1 MTDLPALDRTPLIER
16 LARFAKDFPDDRAY
30 TFMDYMTD
38 PDGVATDVTWGE
50 LDRRARA
57 IAAAIRRATSPGRR
71 VALLAP
77 QDLHYV
83 TGFLG
88 AMYARVIGVPLF
100 SPDLPGHGDRLLA
113 VYQDAE
119 PDAVITTSASLPAVR
134 AFLAG
139 DGVREPAEIIVA
151 DEVDGA
157 LDWTPEPIDPDDVA
171 YLQYTSGSTR
181 APAGVIIT
189 HGNFATNAEQ
199 LWRTFEGIPRE
210 SSGVNWLPVFHDMG
224 LVTTVALPL
233 VYGNPGVIMDP
244 VAFVMRPVRWLEL
257 LSEQKH
263 AFTGG
268 PNFAYEYLTAQ
279 VTAEEKAKLDLSGV
293 QVFMNGAEPIR
304 ESTLTGFYE
313 AFKDCGLKPEA
324 QVCAYG
330 LAEATVYVSASSRFR
345 EPTRAA
351 FDHEALRRG
360 TAEPV
365 APDAPGAIQLIAC
378 GTSFG
383 QHTIIVDAETGVRK
397 PDGSVGEIWV
407 HGPNV
412 AAGYWGRPEATK
424 ETFEAEL
431 KGGSGGSG
439 GSSPQEA
446 HGDTGGLPRGP
457 WLRTGDLGVRHGG
470 ELFVTGRIKDLVIVD
485 GRNHYPQDIEF
496 TVSNAHKGIRR
507 EYTAAVAVDTGDTE
521 GLVVVAERNRRV
533 PIALLDVD
541 EVAQAVRTAV
551 KQQHDLRVHDFVLIE
566 PGGIPRTSSGKIAR
580 SACRKAYLDRT
591 LPYVTV
597 PAREE

>member
-1 MTDLPALDRTPLIER
+1 MTELPALDRTPLIER
-16 LARFAKDFPDDRAY
+16 LSRFAKDFPDDRAY

-38 PDGVATDVTWGE
+38 PDGVALHVTWGE
-50 LDRRARA
+50 LDRRARS
-57 IAAAIRRATSPGRR
+57 IAAAIRRATGPGRR

-113 VYQDAE
+113 VYRDAE
-119 PDAVITTSASLPAVR
+119 PDVVITTSASLPHVR
-134 AFLAG
+134 AFI
-139 DGVREPAEIIVA
+139 DGGPVPEPAEIVVA
-151 DEVDGA
+151 DQVDGT
-157 LDWTPEPIDPDDVA
+157 LDWTPEPIDPGDVA

-181 APAGVIIT
+181 TPAGVIIT

-244 VAFVMRPVRWLEL
+244 VAFIMRPVRWLEL
-257 LSEQKH
+257 LSGQSH

-279 VTAEEKAKLDLSGV
+279 VTEDEKKGLDLSGV

-304 ESTLTGFYE
+304 ESTLSGFYE

-345 EPTRAA
+345 EPTRRA
-351 FDHEALRRG
+351 FDHERLRRG
-360 TAEPV
+360 VAEPCAAG
-365 APDAPGAIQLIAC
+365 APSAIQLIAC
-378 GTSFG
+378 GTSYG
-383 QHTIIVDAETGVRK
+383 QHVVIVDSETGNRLA
-397 PDGSVGEIWV
+397 DGGVGEIWV

-412 AAGYWGRPEATK
+412 AAGYWGRPEATR

-431 KGGSGGSG
+431 KDPG
-439 GSSPQEA
+439 E
-446 HGDTGGLPRGP
+446 LPGGP
-457 WLRTGDLGVRHGG
+457 WLRTGDLGVLHRG

-496 TVSNAHKGIRR
+496 TVSGAHKAIRS
-507 EYTAAVAVDTGDTE
+507 EYTCAVSVDTGETE
-521 GLVVVAERNRRV
+521 GLVVIAERNRRV
-533 PIALLDVD
+533 PIALLDPG

-566 PGGIPRTSSGKIAR
+566 PGGLLRTSSGKIAR
-580 SACRKAYLDRT
+580 SACRLAYLDET
-591 LPYVTV
+591 LPATEV
-597 PAREE
+597 PIRSE

>member
-50 LDRRARA
+50 LDRRSRA

-119 PDAVITTSASLPAVR
+119 PDVVITTSASLPAVR
-134 AFLAG
+134 TFLAG
-139 DGVREPAEIIVA
+139 DGVREPAEVIVA

-181 APAGVIIT
+181 TPAGVIIT

-257 LSEQKH
+257 LSAQKH

-279 VTAEEKAKLDLSGV
+279 VTEEEKAKLDLSGV

-345 EPTRAA
+345 KPTRAA

-360 TAEPV
+360 TAEPCD
-365 APDAPGAIQLIAC
+365 ADAPGAIQLIAC
-378 GTSFG
+378 GTSYG
-383 QHTIIVDAETGVRK
+383 QHTIIVDSETGERK
-397 PDGSVGEIWV
+397 PDGAVGEIWV

-431 KGGSGGSG
+431 SG
-439 GSSPQEA
+439 
-446 HGDTGGLPRGP
+446 DIGGLPRGP
-457 WLRTGDLGVRHGG
+457 WLRTGDLGVLHGG

-507 EYTAAVAVDTGDTE
+507 EYTAAVSVDTGDTE

-580 SACRKAYLDRT
+580 SACRQAYLDRT

>member
-1 MTDLPALDRTPLIER
+1 MTGLPALDRTPLIER
-16 LARFAKDFPDDRAY
+16 LSRFAEDFPDDRAY
-30 TFMDYMTD
+30 TFMDYMAD

-50 LDRRARA
+50 LDRRARS
-57 IAAAIRRATSPGRR
+57 IAAAIRRATEPGRR

-77 QDLHYV
+77 QDPHYV

-100 SPDLPGHGDRLLA
+100 SPDLPGHADRLLA
-113 VYQDAE
+113 VYRDAE
-119 PDAVITTSASLPAVR
+119 PDVVITTSASLPHVR
-134 AFLAG
+134 SFLA
-139 DGVREPAEIIVA
+139 DNSVREPAEVIVA
-151 DEVDGA
+151 DRVDPEPG
-157 LDWTPEPIDPDDVA
+157 WTPEPIDPGDVA

-181 APAGVIIT
+181 TPAGVIIT

-199 LWRTFEGIPRE
+199 LWRTFDGIPRE

-244 VAFVMRPVRWLEL
+244 VAFIMRPVRWLEL
-257 LSEQKH
+257 LSEQRH

-279 VTAEEKAKLDLSGV
+279 VTEEEKEKLDLSGV
-293 QVFMNGAEPIR
+293 QVFMNGAEPVR

-313 AFKDCGLKPEA
+313 AFKGCGLRPEA

-345 EPTRAA
+345 EPARVA
-351 FDHEALRRG
+351 FDHEGLRRG
-360 TAEPV
+360 VAEPCD
-365 APDAPGAIQLIAC
+365 AGAPGAIRLIAC

-383 QHTIIVDAETGVRK
+383 QHVVIADAETGVRLA
-397 PDGSVGEIWV
+397 DGDVGEIWV

-412 AAGYWGRPEATK
+412 AAGYWGRPEATR

-431 KGGSGGSG
+431 AN
-439 GSSPQEA
+439 P
-446 HGDTGGLPRGP
+446 GGLPRRP
-457 WLRTGDLGVRHGG
+457 WLRTGDLGVLHDG

-496 TVSNAHKGIRR
+496 TVSGAHKAIRR
-507 EYTAAVAVDTGDTE
+507 EYTCAVSVETGETE
-521 GLVVVAERNRRV
+521 GLVVIAERNRRV

-541 EVAQAVRTAV
+541 EVARAVRAAV
-551 KQQHDLRVHDFVLIE
+551 NQQHDLRVHDFVLIE
-566 PGGIPRTSSGKIAR
+566 PGGLSRTSSGKIAR
-580 SACRKAYLDRT
+580 SACRLAYLDGR
-591 LPYVTV
+591 LPVTEV
-597 PAREE
+597 AARPG

>member
-1 MTDLPALDRTPLIER
+1 MTDLPVLDRTPLIER
-16 LARFAKDFPDDRAY
+16 LSRFAKDFPDDRAY
-30 TFMDYMTD
+30 TFMDYLTD
-38 PDGVATDVTWGE
+38 PDGIALDVTWGE
-50 LDRRARA
+50 LDRRARS
-57 IAAAIRRATSPGRR
+57 IAAAIRRATEPGRR
-71 VALLAP
+71 AALLAP

-119 PDAVITTSASLPAVR
+119 PDVVITTSAALPAVE

-139 DGVREPAEIIVA
+139 DGVRAPAEVIVA
-151 DEVDGA
+151 DRVDGA

-181 APAGVIIT
+181 TPAGVIIT
-189 HGNFATNAEQ
+189 HGNFAANAEQ
-199 LWRTFEGIPRE
+199 LWRAFEGIPRE
-210 SSGVNWLPVFHDMG
+210 STGVNWLPVFHDMG

-244 VAFVMRPVRWLEL
+244 VAFIMRPVRWLEL
-257 LSEQKH
+257 LSGQRH

-279 VTAEEKAKLDLSGV
+279 VTEEEKKDLDLSGV

-304 ESTLTGFYE
+304 ESTLSGFFE
-313 AFKDCGLKPEA
+313 AFKDCGLRPEA

-345 EPTRAA
+345 EPTRRA
-351 FDHEALRRG
+351 FDHERLRRG
-360 TAEPV
+360 AAEPC
-365 APDAPGAIQLIAC
+365 AADAPGAVQLIAC

-383 QHTIIVDAETGVRK
+383 QHVAVVDPETGSRLAE
-397 PDGSVGEIWV
+397 GGVGEIWV

-424 ETFEAEL
+424 ETFQGTLTDPGEL
-431 KGGSGGSG
+431 
-439 GSSPQEA
+439 PE
-446 HGDTGGLPRGP
+446 GP
-457 WLRTGDLGVRHGG
+457 WLRTGDLGVLHGG

-496 TVSNAHKGIRR
+496 TVSGAHEAIRR
-507 EYTAAVAVDTGDTE
+507 EYTCAVSVDASTDTGETE
-521 GLVVVAERNRRV
+521 GLVVIAERNRRV
-533 PIALLDVD
+533 PIALLDPE
-541 EVAQAVRTAV
+541 EVARAVRTAV

-566 PGGIPRTSSGKIAR
+566 PGGLLRTSSGKIAR
-580 SACRKAYLDRT
+580 SACRLAYLGGT
-591 LPYVTV
+591 LPVTEV
-597 PAREE
+597 PAKDG

>member
-30 TFMDYMTD
+30 TFMDYMSD
-38 PDGVATDVTWGE
+38 PDGVATDLTWGE

-57 IAAAIRRATSPGRR
+57 LAAAIRGAAEPGRR
-71 VALLAP
+71 VAILAP
-77 QDLHYV
+77 QDHHYV
-83 TGFLG
+83 AGFLG

-100 SPDLPGHGDRLLA
+100 SPDLPGHGDRLRA
-113 VYQDAE
+113 VYDDAE
-119 PDAVITTSASLPAVR
+119 PDVVVTTSAALPAVR
-134 AFLAG
+134 TFLDA
-139 DGVREPAEIIVA
+139 DGVRPARIVVA
-151 DEVDGA
+151 DEIDA
-157 LDWTPEPIDPDDVA
+157 SLDWTPEPIDPDDVA

-181 APAGVIIT
+181 TPAGVIIT

-199 LWRTFEGIPRE
+199 LWRAFEGIPRE
-210 SSGVNWLPVFHDMG
+210 STGVNWLPVFHDMG

-257 LSEQKH
+257 LSGQRH

-279 VTAEEKAKLDLSGV
+279 VTEEEKKSLDLSGV

-313 AFKDCGLKPEA
+313 AFKDCGLRKEA

-330 LAEATVYVSASSRFR
+330 LAEATVYVSASSRFQ
-345 EPTRAA
+345 EPTRTA

-360 TAEPV
+360 VADPC
-365 APDAPGAIQLIAC
+365 APDAPGAIQLLAC
-378 GTSFG
+378 GTSYG
-383 QHTIIVDAETGVRK
+383 QHVVIADPETGVRQ
-397 PDGSVGEIWV
+397 PDGTVGEIWV

-424 ETFEAEL
+424 ETFRAEL
-431 KGGSGGSG
+431 SGTI
-439 GSSPQEA
+439 
-446 HGDTGGLPRGP
+446 GDVPRGP

-485 GRNHYPQDIEF
+485 GRNHYPQDVEY
-496 TVSNAHKGIRR
+496 TVSNAHKAIRR
-507 EYTAAVAVDTGDTE
+507 EYTCAVAVDTGDTE
-521 GLVVVAERNRRV
+521 GLVVIAERNRRV
-533 PIALLDVD
+533 PIALLDAD
-541 EVAQAVRTAV
+541 EVARAVRTAV
-551 KQQHDLRVHDFVLIE
+551 KRDHDLRVHDFVLIE
-566 PGGIPRTSSGKIAR
+566 PGGLLRTSSGKIAR
-580 SACRKAYLDRT
+580 SACREAYLDGT
-591 LPYVTV
+591 LPRTGTGTGTG
-597 PAREE
+597 

>member
-1 MTDLPALDRTPLIER
+1 MTDLPAPTGLPDLDRTPLIER

-38 PDGVATDVTWGE
+38 PDGVALDVTWGE
-50 LDRRARA
+50 LDRRARS
-57 IAAAIRRATSPGRR
+57 IAAAIRRATEPGRR

-113 VYQDAE
+113 VYRDAE
-119 PDAVITTSASLPAVR
+119 PDAVITTSASLPHVES
-134 AFLAG
+134 FLAG
-139 DGVREPAEIIVA
+139 EGVRPPAEVIVA
-151 DEVDGA
+151 DRVDPE

-181 APAGVIIT
+181 TPAGVIIT

-210 SSGVNWLPVFHDMG
+210 STGVNWLPVFHDMG

-244 VAFVMRPVRWLEL
+244 VAFIMRPVRWLEL
-257 LSEQKH
+257 LSGQSH

-279 VTAEEKAKLDLSGV
+279 VTEEEKETLDLSGV

-313 AFKDCGLKPEA
+313 AFKDCGLRPEA

-345 EPTRAA
+345 EPTRRP

-360 TAEPV
+360 TAEPCE
-365 APDAPGAIQLIAC
+365 ADSPGAIQLIAC
-378 GTSFG
+378 GTSYG
-383 QHTIIVDAETGVRK
+383 QHAVIVDPETGTRVA
-397 PDGSVGEIWV
+397 DGRVGEIWV

-424 ETFEAEL
+424 ETFQAVLSDPGEL
-431 KGGSGGSG
+431 
-439 GSSPQEA
+439 P
-446 HGDTGGLPRGP
+446 DGP
-457 WLRTGDLGVRHGG
+457 WLRTGDLGVLHEG
-470 ELFVTGRIKDLVIVD
+470 ELFVTGRIKDLVIID

-496 TVSNAHKGIRR
+496 TVSGAHKAIRR
-507 EYTAAVAVDTGDTE
+507 EYTCAVAVDTGETE
-521 GLVVVAERNRRV
+521 GLVVIAERNRRV
-533 PIALLDVD
+533 PVALLDPA

-551 KQQHDLRVHDFVLIE
+551 KQQHDLRVHDVVLIE
-566 PGGIPRTSSGKIAR
+566 PGGLLRTSSGKIAR
-580 SACRKAYLDRT
+580 SACRLAYLDGT
-591 LPYVTV
+591 LPVTTA
-597 PAREE
+597 PAGGE

>member
-1 MTDLPALDRTPLIER
+1 MTELPALDRTPLIER
-16 LARFAKDFPDDRAY
+16 LAGFVDDFPEDRAY
-30 TFMDYMTD
+30 TFMDYNFD
-38 PDGVATDVTWGE
+38 PGGVATDVTWGE
-50 LDRRARA
+50 LDRRARS
-57 IAAAIRRATSPGRR
+57 IAAAIRRATEPGRR

-119 PDAVITTSASLPAVR
+119 PDVVITTSASLPHVR
-134 AFLAG
+134 SFLA
-139 DGVREPAEIIVA
+139 DNSVREPAEVIVA
-151 DEVDGA
+151 DEVADR
-157 LDWTPEPIDPDDVA
+157 DWTFEPIDPDDIA

-181 APAGVIIT
+181 TPAGVIIT
-189 HGNFATNAEQ
+189 HGNFAANAEQ
-199 LWRTFEGIPRE
+199 LWRAFDGIPRE

-244 VAFVMRPVRWLEL
+244 VAFIMRPVRWLEL
-257 LSEQKH
+257 LSRQRH

-279 VTAEEKAKLDLSGV
+279 VTEEEKETLDLSGV

-313 AFKDCGLKPEA
+313 AFKDCGLRPEA

-330 LAEATVYVSASSRFR
+330 LAEATVYVSASSRFK
-345 EPTRAA
+345 EPTRTA
-351 FDHEALRRG
+351 FDHEKLRRG
-360 TAEPV
+360 VAEPCDT
-365 APDAPGAIQLIAC
+365 DAPGAIRLIAC
-378 GTSFG
+378 GTSWG
-383 QHTIIVDAETGVRK
+383 QRVAIADPETGVRLA
-397 PDGSVGEIWV
+397 DGTVGEIWV

-412 AAGYWGRPEATK
+412 AAGYWGRPEATR
-424 ETFEAEL
+424 ETFAAEL
-431 KGGSGGSG
+431 TQVSGESG
-439 GSSPQEA
+439 GSSPQKRHADSGE
-446 HGDTGGLPRGP
+446 LPSGP
-457 WLRTGDLGVRHGG
+457 WLRTGDLGVLHGG
-470 ELFVTGRIKDLVIVD
+470 ELFVTGRIKDLIIVD
-485 GRNHYPQDIEF
+485 GRNHYPQDIEV
-496 TVSNAHKGIRR
+496 TVSGAHKAIRR
-507 EYTAAVAVDTGDTE
+507 EYTCAVSADTGDTE

-533 PIALLDVD
+533 PIALLDPD

-551 KQQHDLRVHDFVLIE
+551 NQQHDLPVHDFVLIE
-566 PGGIPRTSSGKIAR
+566 PGGLPRTSSGKIAR
-580 SACRKAYLDRT
+580 SACRLAYLEGR
-591 LPYVTV
+591 LPVTERLA
-597 PAREE
+597 ARLE

>member
-1 MTDLPALDRTPLIER
+1 MTGLPDLDRTPLIER
-16 LARFAKDFPDDRAY
+16 LGRFAAEFPGDRAY

-38 PDGVATDVTWGE
+38 PDGIATHVTWGE

-57 IAAAIRRATSPGRR
+57 VAAAIRRAAGPGRR

-88 AMYARVIGVPLF
+88 AMYARAIGVPLF

-113 VYQDAE
+113 VYRDAE
-119 PDAVITTSASLPAVR
+119 PDVVVTTSAALPHVR
-134 AFLAG
+134 SFLDG
-139 DGVREPAEIIVA
+139 DRVREPAEVIVA
-151 DEVDGA
+151 DE
-157 LDWTPEPIDPDDVA
+157 LDQSPGWTPEPIDPDDIA

-181 APAGVIIT
+181 TPAGVIIT

-199 LWRTFEGIPRE
+199 LWRTFDGIPRE

-244 VAFVMRPVRWLEL
+244 VAFIMRPVRWLEL
-257 LSEQKH
+257 LSRQKH

-279 VTAEEKAKLDLSGV
+279 VTEEEKRNLDLSGV

-304 ESTLTGFYE
+304 ESTLSGFYE
-313 AFKDCGLKPEA
+313 AFKDCGLRPEA

-330 LAEATVYVSASSRFR
+330 LAEATVYVSASSRFK

-351 FDHEALRRG
+351 FDHEKLRRG
-360 TAEPV
+360 VAEPCD
-365 APDAPGAIQLIAC
+365 ADAPGAIRLLAC
-378 GTSFG
+378 GTSYG
-383 QHTIIVDAETGVRK
+383 QHVAIADPETGARLA
-397 PDGSVGEIWV
+397 DGTVGEIWV

-431 KGGSGGSG
+431 AHSG
-439 GSSPQEA
+439 
-446 HGDTGGLPRGP
+446 DLPGGP
-457 WLRTGDLGVRHGG
+457 WLRTGDLGVLHGG
-470 ELFVTGRIKDLVIVD
+470 ELFVTGRIKDLIIVD

-496 TVSNAHKGIRR
+496 TVSGAHKAIRR
-507 EYTAAVAVDTGDTE
+507 EYTCAVSAVSDDTDDTGGTE

-533 PIALLDVD
+533 PIALLDPD

-551 KQQHDLRVHDFVLIE
+551 NQQHDLRVHDFVLIE
-566 PGGIPRTSSGKIAR
+566 PGGLPRTSSGKIAR
-580 SACRKAYLDRT
+580 SACRLAYLEGR
-591 LPYVTV
+591 LPVTEP
-597 PAREE
+597 PARPE

>member
-1 MTDLPALDRTPLIER
+1 MTDIPALDRTPLIER

-30 TFMDYMTD
+30 TFMDYMSD
-38 PDGVATDVTWGE
+38 PAGVATDLTWGE

-57 IAAAIRRATSPGRR
+57 LAAAIRRAAEPGRR

-77 QDLHYV
+77 QDHHYV
-83 TGFLG
+83 AGFLG

-100 SPDLPGHGDRLLA
+100 SPDLPGHGDRLRA
-113 VYQDAE
+113 VYDDAE
-119 PDAVITTSASLPAVR
+119 PDVVVTTSAALPAVR

-139 DGVREPAEIIVA
+139 DGVRPAEIVVA
-151 DEVDGA
+151 DEVDA
-157 LDWTPEPIDPDDVA
+157 SLDWTPEPIDPDDVA

-181 APAGVIIT
+181 TPAGVIIT

-210 SSGVNWLPVFHDMG
+210 STGVNWLPVFHDMG

-244 VAFVMRPVRWLEL
+244 VAFIMRPVRWLEL
-257 LSEQKH
+257 LSGQEH

-279 VTAEEKAKLDLSGV
+279 VTDEEKAGLDLSGV

-313 AFKDCGLKPEA
+313 AFKDCGLRKEA

-330 LAEATVYVSASSRFR
+330 LAEATVYVSASSRFQ
-345 EPTRAA
+345 EPTRTA

-360 TAEPV
+360 V
-365 APDAPGAIQLIAC
+365 ADPCAADAPGAIQLLAC
-378 GTSFG
+378 GTSYG
-383 QHTIIVDAETGVRK
+383 QHVVIVDPETGVRQA
-397 PDGSVGEIWV
+397 DGTVGEIWV

-412 AAGYWGRPEATK
+412 AAGYWGRPEATR
-424 ETFEAEL
+424 ETFQAEL
-431 KGGSGGSG
+431 AGTI
-439 GSSPQEA
+439 
-446 HGDTGGLPRGP
+446 GDLPRGP
-457 WLRTGDLGVRHGG
+457 WLRTGDLGVLHAG

-485 GRNHYPQDIEF
+485 GRNHYPQDVEF
-496 TVSNAHKGIRR
+496 TVSNAHKAIRD
-507 EYTAAVAVDTGDTE
+507 EYTCAVAVDTGDTE
-521 GLVVVAERNRRV
+521 GLVVIAERNRRV
-533 PIALLDVD
+533 PIALLDTD

-551 KQQHDLRVHDFVLIE
+551 KKEHDLRVHDFVLIE
-566 PGGIPRTSSGKIAR
+566 PGGLLRTSSGKIAR
-580 SACRKAYLDRT
+580 SACRKAYLDGT
-591 LPYVTV
+591 LPRTGD
-597 PAREE
+597 A

>member
-1 MTDLPALDRTPLIER
+1 MTTLPELDSTPLISR
-16 LARFAKDFPDDRAY
+16 LARFAEEFPDDRAY
-30 TFMDYMTD
+30 TFMDYMSD
-38 PDGVATDVTWGE
+38 PDGVALDVTWGE

-57 IAAAIRRATSPGRR
+57 IAAAVRAATSPGER
-71 VALLAP
+71 VAILAP
-77 QDLHYV
+77 QTLDYV
-83 TGFLG
+83 AGFLG

-113 VYQDAE
+113 VYRDAE
-119 PDAVITTSASLPAVR
+119 PDCVITTSGALPHVR
-134 AFLAG
+134 AFLA
-139 DGVREPAEIIVA
+139 DESVRPPKEVIVA
-151 DEVDGA
+151 DEADLS
-157 LDWTPEPIDPDDVA
+157 LDFAPEPIDPGDVA

-181 APAGVIIT
+181 TPAGVIIT

-210 SSGVNWLPVFHDMG
+210 STGVNWLPVFHDMG

-257 LSEQKH
+257 LSAQDH

-279 VTAEEKAKLDLSGV
+279 VTAEEKERLDLSGV

-313 AFKDCGLKPEA
+313 AFRDCGLRPEA

-345 EPTRAA
+345 EPTRTA
-351 FDHEALRRG
+351 FEREPLRHG
-360 TAEPV
+360 V
-365 APDAPGAIQLIAC
+365 AVPSAPGAPGAVELIAC

-383 QHTIIVDAETGVRK
+383 QHVVIADPDTGRRK
-397 PDGSVGEIWV
+397 PDGEVGEIWV

-412 AAGYWGRPEATK
+412 AAGYWGRPEQTA
-424 ETFEAEL
+424 ETFHAVL
-431 KGGSGGSG
+431 TDASGTGG
-439 GSSPQEA
+439 
-446 HGDTGGLPRGP
+446 GDGTGGLPERP
-457 WLRTGDLGVRHGG
+457 WLRTGDLGVLHGG
-470 ELFVTGRIKDLVIVD
+470 ELYVTGRIKDLVIVD
-485 GRNHYPQDIEF
+485 GRNHYPQDIEY

-507 EYTAAVAVDTGDTE
+507 EYVAAVAVDTGDAGGTE
-521 GLVVVAERNRRV
+521 GLVVIAERNRRV
-533 PIALLDVD
+533 PIALLDAD
-541 EVAQAVRTAV
+541 EVARSVRAAVNA
-551 KQQHDLRVHDFVLIE
+551 QHDLRVHDVVLIE
-566 PGGIPRTSSGKIAR
+566 PGGLPRTSSGKIAR
-580 SACRKAYLDRT
+580 SACRAAYLDGT
-591 LPYVTV
+591 LPLAAR
-597 PAREE
+597 PAPA

>member
-1 MTDLPALDRTPLIER
+1 MTDLPPLDRTPLIER
-16 LARFAKDFPDDRAY
+16 LARFAKDFPGDRAY
-30 TFMDYMTD
+30 TFMDYTTD

-50 LDRRARA
+50 LDRRARST
-57 IAAAIRRATSPGRR
+57 AAAIRRATEPGRR

-83 TGFLG
+83 TAFLG

-113 VYQDAE
+113 VYRDAE
-119 PDAVITTSASLPAVR
+119 PDVVITTSASLPHVR
-134 AFLAG
+134 SFLAG
-139 DGVREPAEIIVA
+139 GGVREPAEIIVA
-151 DEVDGA
+151 DEVDAA
-157 LDWTPEPIDPDDVA
+157 LDWTPEPVDPGDVA

-181 APAGVIIT
+181 TPAGVIIT

-199 LWRTFEGIPRE
+199 LWRTFDGIPRV

-257 LSEQKH
+257 LSAQHH

-279 VTAEEKAKLDLSGV
+279 VTEEEKAKLDLSGV

-313 AFKDCGLKPEA
+313 AFKDCGLRPEA

-345 EPTRAA
+345 EPTRVA
-351 FDHEALRRG
+351 FDHEGLRRG
-360 TAEPV
+360 VAEPCD
-365 APDAPGAIQLIAC
+365 PGAPGAIQLIAC
-378 GTSFG
+378 GTSYG
-383 QHTIIVDAETGVRK
+383 QHTVIADPETGVRLA
-397 PDGSVGEIWV
+397 DGAVGEIWV

-412 AAGYWGRPEATK
+412 AAGYWGRPEATR
-424 ETFEAEL
+424 ETFEAVL
-431 KGGSGGSG
+431 
-439 GSSPQEA
+439 A
-446 HGDTGGLPRGP
+446 DHGDLPRSP
-457 WLRTGDLGVRHGG
+457 WLRTGDLGVLHGG

-496 TVSNAHKGIRR
+496 TVSGAHRAIRR
-507 EYTAAVAVDTGDTE
+507 EYACAVAVDTGGTE

-533 PIALLDVD
+533 PVALLDQE
-541 EVAQAVRTAV
+541 EVARAVRTAV

-566 PGGIPRTSSGKIAR
+566 PGGLPRTSSGKIAR
-580 SACRKAYLDRT
+580 SACRRAYLEGR
-591 LPYVTV
+591 LPVAEAA
-597 PAREE
+597 PRPG

>member
-119 PDAVITTSASLPAVR
+119 PDVVITTSASLPAVR
-134 AFLAG
+134 TFLAG

-181 APAGVIIT
+181 TPAGVIIT

-257 LSEQKH
+257 LSRQEH

-279 VTAEEKAKLDLSGV
+279 VTEEEKAKLDLSGV

-360 TAEPV
+360 TAEPC
-365 APDAPGAIQLIAC
+365 AADAPGAIQLIAC

-383 QHTIIVDAETGVRK
+383 QHTIIVDAETGARK

-431 KGGSGGSG
+431 S
-439 GSSPQEA
+439 
-446 HGDTGGLPRGP
+446 GDTGGLPRGP

-496 TVSNAHKGIRR
+496 TVSNAHKGVRR
-507 EYTAAVAVDTGDTE
+507 EYTAAVSVDTGDTE

>member
-16 LARFAKDFPDDRAY
+16 LSRFAKDFPDDRAY
-30 TFMDYMTD
+30 TFVDYMTD

-50 LDRRARA
+50 LDRRARS
-57 IAAAIRRATSPGRR
+57 IAAEIRRATGPGAR

-77 QDLHYV
+77 QDPHYV

-113 VYQDAE
+113 VYRDAE
-119 PDAVITTSASLPAVR
+119 PDAVVTTSAALPHVE

-139 DGVREPAEIIVA
+139 DAVRAPAEIIVA
-151 DEVDGA
+151 DEVAGT
-157 LDWTPEPIDPDDVA
+157 LDWTPEPTDPGDVA

-181 APAGVIIT
+181 TPAGVIIT
-189 HGNFATNAEQ
+189 HGNFAANAEQ
-199 LWRTFEGIPRE
+199 LWRTFDGIPRE

-257 LSEQKH
+257 LSGQRH

-279 VTAEEKAKLDLSGV
+279 VTEEEKRNLDLSGV

-304 ESTLTGFYE
+304 ESTLRGFYE
-313 AFKDCGLKPEA
+313 AFQDCGLRPEA

-345 EPTRAA
+345 EPTRVA
-351 FDHEALRRG
+351 FDHERLRRG
-360 TAEPV
+360 VAEPC
-365 APDAPGAIQLIAC
+365 AAGAPGAIQLIAC
-378 GTSFG
+378 GSPYG
-383 QHTIIVDAETGVRK
+383 QHVVIADPETGTLLA
-397 PDGSVGEIWV
+397 DGRVGEIWV

-431 KGGSGGSG
+431 QDSG
-439 GSSPQEA
+439 
-446 HGDTGGLPRGP
+446 DLPRRP
-457 WLRTGDLGVRHGG
+457 WLRTGDLGVVHGG

-485 GRNHYPQDIEF
+485 GRNHYPQDIEY
-496 TVSNAHKGIRR
+496 TVSGAHKAVRR
-507 EYTAAVAVDTGDTE
+507 EYTCAVSVDAGGAE
-521 GLVVVAERNRRV
+521 GLVVIAERNRRV
-533 PIALLDVD
+533 PIALLDTG

-551 KQQHDLRVHDFVLIE
+551 NKQHDLRVHDFVLIE
-566 PGGIPRTSSGKIAR
+566 PGGLLRTSSGKIAR
-580 SACRKAYLDRT
+580 SACRRAYLDGM
-591 LPYVTV
+591 LPVTEV
-597 PAREE
+597 PARDE

>member
-1 MTDLPALDRTPLIER
+1 MTDIPALDRTPLIER
-16 LARFAKDFPDDRAY
+16 LGRFAEEFPGDRAY

-38 PDGVATDVTWGE
+38 PAGIATDVTWGE

-57 IAAAIRRATSPGRR
+57 VAAAIRRATEAGRR

-119 PDAVITTSASLPAVR
+119 PDVVITTSASLPHVR
-134 AFLAG
+134 SFLA
-139 DGVREPAEIIVA
+139 DNSVREPAEVIVA
-151 DEVDGA
+151 DQVDQS

-181 APAGVIIT
+181 TPAGVIIT

-244 VAFVMRPVRWLEL
+244 VAFIMRPVRWLEL
-257 LSEQKH
+257 LSEQRH

-279 VTAEEKAKLDLSGV
+279 VTEEEKKNLDLSGV

-304 ESTLTGFYE
+304 ESTLSGFYE
-313 AFKDCGLKPEA
+313 AFKDCGLRPEA

-330 LAEATVYVSASSRFR
+330 LAEATVYVSASSRFK
-345 EPTRAA
+345 EPTRTA
-351 FDHEALRRG
+351 FDHEGLRRG
-360 TAEPV
+360 VAEPCD
-365 APDAPGAIQLIAC
+365 ADAPGAIQLIAC
-378 GTSFG
+378 GTSYG
-383 QHTIIVDAETGVRK
+383 QHVVIADPETGTRLA
-397 PDGSVGEIWV
+397 DGRVGEIWV

-431 KGGSGGSG
+431 KGVSGGSG
-439 GSSPQEA
+439 GSSSKE
-446 HGDTGGLPRGP
+446 GDDPGELPAKP
-457 WLRTGDLGVRHGG
+457 WLRTGDLGVLHGG

-496 TVSNAHKGIRR
+496 TVSGAHKAIRR
-507 EYTAAVAVDTGDTE
+507 EYTCAVSVDTGDTE
-521 GLVVVAERNRRV
+521 GLVVIAERNRRV
-533 PIALLDVD
+533 PIALLDLD
-541 EVAQAVRTAV
+541 EVARAVRTAV
-551 KQQHDLRVHDFVLIE
+551 NQQHDLRVHDFVLIE
-566 PGGIPRTSSGKIAR
+566 PGGLLRTSSGKIAR
-580 SACRKAYLDRT
+580 SACRLAYLDGR
-591 LPYVTV
+591 LPVTEV
-597 PAREE
+597 TARSE

>member
-16 LARFAKDFPDDRAY
+16 LARFAKDFPGDRAY

-50 LDRRARA
+50 LDRRARSV
-57 IAAAIRRATSPGRR
+57 AAAIRRATGPGSR

-119 PDAVITTSASLPAVR
+119 PDVVITTSASLPHVR
-134 AFLAG
+134 SFLA
-139 DGVREPAEIIVA
+139 DNSVREPAEVIVA
-151 DEVDGA
+151 DQVDGT
-157 LDWTPEPIDPDDVA
+157 LDWTPEPIDSGDVA

-181 APAGVIIT
+181 TPAGVIIT

-244 VAFVMRPVRWLEL
+244 VAFIMRPVRWLEL
-257 LSEQKH
+257 LSAQKH

-279 VTAEEKAKLDLSGV
+279 VTEEEKEKLDLSGV

-304 ESTLTGFYE
+304 ESTLSGFYE
-313 AFKDCGLKPEA
+313 AFKDCGLRPEA

-345 EPTRAA
+345 EPTRTA
-351 FDHEALRRG
+351 FDHEGLRRG
-360 TAEPV
+360 VAEPCD
-365 APDAPGAIQLIAC
+365 AGAPGAIQLIAC
-378 GTSFG
+378 GTSYG
-383 QHTIIVDAETGVRK
+383 QHVVIADSETGARLA
-397 PDGSVGEIWV
+397 DGQVGEIWV

-431 KGGSGGSG
+431 KGFSGGSG
-439 GSSPQEA
+439 GSSPQEE
-446 HGDTGGLPRGP
+446 HGPGDLPRRP
-457 WLRTGDLGVRHGG
+457 WLRTGDLGVVHGG

-496 TVSNAHKGIRR
+496 TVSGAHKAIRR
-507 EYTAAVAVDTGDTE
+507 EYTCAVSVDTGDTE
-521 GLVVVAERNRRV
+521 GLVVIAERNRRV
-533 PIALLDVD
+533 PIALLDLD

-551 KQQHDLRVHDFVLIE
+551 NQQHDLRVHDFVLIE
-566 PGGIPRTSSGKIAR
+566 PGGLPRTSSGKIAR
-580 SACRKAYLDRT
+580 SACRLAYVDGG
-591 LPYVTV
+591 LPVTE
-597 PAREE
+597 PR

>member
-1 MTDLPALDRTPLIER
+1 MTELPALDRTPLIER
-16 LARFAKDFPDDRAY
+16 LLRFAKDFPDDRAY

-38 PDGVATDVTWGE
+38 PDGVALDVTWGE
-50 LDRRARA
+50 LDGRARS
-57 IAAAIRRATSPGRR
+57 IAAAIRRATEPGRR

-119 PDAVITTSASLPAVR
+119 PDVVITTSASLPHVR
-134 AFLAG
+134 AFLA
-139 DGVREPAEIIVA
+139 DNSVPEPAEIIVA
-151 DEVDGA
+151 DQVDGS
-157 LDWTPEPIDPDDVA
+157 LDWTPEPVDPDDVA

-181 APAGVIIT
+181 TPAGVIIT

-244 VAFVMRPVRWLEL
+244 VAFIMRPVRWLEL
-257 LSEQKH
+257 LSAQTH

-279 VTAEEKAKLDLSGV
+279 VTEEEKEGLDLSGV

-304 ESTLTGFYE
+304 ESTLSGFYE

-345 EPTRAA
+345 EPTRRA
-351 FDHEALRRG
+351 FDHERLRRG
-360 TAEPV
+360 VAEPC
-365 APDAPGAIQLIAC
+365 AADAPGAIQLIAC
-378 GTSFG
+378 GTSYG
-383 QHTIIVDAETGVRK
+383 QHVVIVDSETGNRLA
-397 PDGSVGEIWV
+397 DGEVGEIWV

-424 ETFEAEL
+424 ETFEATLNDPGEL
-431 KGGSGGSG
+431 
-439 GSSPQEA
+439 PA
-446 HGDTGGLPRGP
+446 GP
-457 WLRTGDLGVRHGG
+457 WLRTGDLGVLHRG

-496 TVSNAHKGIRR
+496 TVSGAHKAIRR
-507 EYTAAVAVDTGDTE
+507 EYTCAVSVDVSTETGETE
-521 GLVVVAERNRRV
+521 GLVVIAERNRRV
-533 PIALLDVD
+533 PIALLDPG

-566 PGGIPRTSSGKIAR
+566 PGGLLRTSSGKIAR
-580 SACRKAYLDRT
+580 SACRLAYLGAT
-591 LPYVTV
+591 LPITEV
-597 PAREE
+597 PARSE

>member
-1 MTDLPALDRTPLIER
+1 MTDLPPLDRTPLIER
-16 LARFAKDFPDDRAY
+16 LTRFARDFPGDRAY

-50 LDRRARA
+50 LDRRARG
-57 IAAAIRRATSPGRR
+57 IAAAIRRATGPGRR

-83 TGFLG
+83 TAFLG
-88 AMYARVIGVPLF
+88 AMYARVVGVPLF

-119 PDAVITTSASLPAVR
+119 PDVVITTSAALPHVR
-134 AFLAG
+134 SFLAG
-139 DGVREPAEIIVA
+139 DSVREPAAVVVA
-151 DEVDGA
+151 DEVDAA
-157 LDWTPEPIDPDDVA
+157 LDWTPEPIDPGDVA

-199 LWRTFEGIPRE
+199 LWRTFEGIPRV

-257 LSEQKH
+257 LSAQSH

-279 VTAEEKAKLDLSGV
+279 VTEEEKAKLDLSGV

-304 ESTLTGFYE
+304 ESTLTGFHE
-313 AFKDCGLKPEA
+313 AFKDCGLRPEA
-324 QVCAYG
+324 QVCANG

-345 EPTRAA
+345 EPTRVA
-351 FDHEALRRG
+351 FDREGLRRG
-360 TAEPV
+360 VAEPCD
-365 APDAPGAIQLIAC
+365 AGAPGAIRLIAC
-378 GTSFG
+378 GTSYG
-383 QHTIIVDAETGVRK
+383 QHTVIADPGTGARLS
-397 PDGSVGEIWV
+397 GGAVGEIWV

-412 AAGYWGRPEATK
+412 AAGYWGRPEATR

-431 KGGSGGSG
+431 AD
-439 GSSPQEA
+439 P
-446 HGDTGGLPRGP
+446 GDLPRSP
-457 WLRTGDLGVRHGG
+457 WLRTGDLGVVHGG

-485 GRNHYPQDIEF
+485 GRNHYPQDIEY
-496 TVSNAHKGIRR
+496 TVSGAHKAIRR
-507 EYTAAVAVDTGDTE
+507 EYACAVAVDTGDTE

-533 PIALLDVD
+533 PIALLDQA
-541 EVAQAVRTAV
+541 EAARAVRAAV

-566 PGGIPRTSSGKIAR
+566 PGGLPRTSSGKIAR
-580 SACRKAYLDRT
+580 SACRLAYLDGS
-591 LPYVTV
+591 LPVAEAA
-597 PAREE
+597 PRSG

>member
-119 PDAVITTSASLPAVR
+119 PDAVITTTASLPAVR

-139 DGVREPAEIIVA
+139 DGVRAPAELIVA

-181 APAGVIIT
+181 TPAGVIIT

-257 LSEQKH
+257 LSAQKH

-279 VTAEEKAKLDLSGV
+279 VTEEEKAKLDLSGV

-360 TAEPV
+360 TAEPC

-383 QHTIIVDAETGVRK
+383 QHTIIVDAETGVRE

-424 ETFEAEL
+424 ETFQAEL
-431 KGGSGGSG
+431 
-439 GSSPQEA
+439 A
-446 HGDTGGLPRGP
+446 GDAGDLPRGP
-457 WLRTGDLGVRHGG
+457 WLRTGDLGVRHDG

-496 TVSNAHKGIRR
+496 TVSNAHKAIRR

-533 PIALLDVD
+533 PIALLDAD
-541 EVAQAVRTAV
+541 EVARAVRAAV

-580 SACRKAYLDRT
+580 SACRRAYLDRT
-591 LPYVTV
+591 LPYVTL

>member
-1 MTDLPALDRTPLIER
+1 MTGLPELDRTPLIER
-16 LARFAKDFPDDRAY
+16 LTRFAKDFPGDRAY

-38 PDGVATDVTWGE
+38 PDGIATHVTWGE
-50 LDRRARA
+50 LDRRARG
-57 IAAAIRRATSPGRR
+57 IAAAIRRATEPGRR

-83 TGFLG
+83 TSFLG

-113 VYQDAE
+113 VYQDAD
-119 PDAVITTSASLPAVR
+119 PDVVITTSGSLPHVR
-134 AFLAG
+134 AFLGGG
-139 DGVREPAEIIVA
+139 DVRRPAEVIVA
-151 DEVDGA
+151 DEVDA
-157 LDWTPEPIDPDDVA
+157 DLDWTPEPIDPDDVA

-181 APAGVIIT
+181 TPAGVIIT

-199 LWRTFEGIPRE
+199 LWRTFDGIPRE

-257 LSEQKH
+257 LSAQTH

-279 VTAEEKAKLDLSGV
+279 VTEEEKAKLDLSGV

-313 AFKDCGLKPEA
+313 AFKDCGLRPEA

-345 EPTRAA
+345 KPTRVA
-351 FDHEALRRG
+351 FDHEGLRRG
-360 TAEPV
+360 VAEPCG
-365 APDAPGAIQLIAC
+365 ADAPGAIQLIAC
-378 GTSFG
+378 GTSYG
-383 QHTIIVDAETGVRK
+383 QHVAVADPETGVRL
-397 PDGSVGEIWV
+397 PDGRVGEIWV

-424 ETFEAEL
+424 ETFEAEFADP
-431 KGGSGGSG
+431 G
-439 GSSPQEA
+439 E
-446 HGDTGGLPRGP
+446 LPSGP
-457 WLRTGDLGVRHGG
+457 WLRTGDLGVLHGG

-485 GRNHYPQDIEF
+485 GRNHYPQDIEV
-496 TVSNAHKGIRR
+496 TVSGAHKAIRR
-507 EYTAAVAVDTGDTE
+507 EYACAVAVDTGDTE

-533 PIALLDVD
+533 PIALLDR
-541 EVAQAVRTAV
+541 EEAARAVRAAV

-566 PGGIPRTSSGKIAR
+566 PGGLPRTSSGKIAR
-580 SACRKAYLDRT
+580 SACRQAYLDGT
-591 LPYVTV
+591 LPVAEAA
-597 PAREE
+597 PRPE

>member
-1 MTDLPALDRTPLIER
+1 MTEMPALDRTPLIER
-16 LARFAKDFPDDRAY
+16 LSRFAKDFPDDRAY

-38 PDGVATDVTWGE
+38 PDGIALEVTWGE
-50 LDRRARA
+50 LDRRARS
-57 IAAAIRRATSPGRR
+57 IAAAIRRATEPGRR

-113 VYQDAE
+113 VYKDAE
-119 PDAVITTSASLPAVR
+119 PDVVITSSASLPHVE
-134 AFLAG
+134 AFLA
-139 DGVREPAEIIVA
+139 DETVPAPAEIIVA
-151 DEVDGA
+151 DQVDGS
-157 LDWTPEPIDPDDVA
+157 LDWTPEPIDPGDVA

-181 APAGVIIT
+181 TPAGVIIT

-199 LWRTFEGIPRE
+199 LWETFEGIPRE
-210 SSGVNWLPVFHDMG
+210 STGVNWLPVFHDMG

-244 VAFVMRPVRWLEL
+244 VAFIMRPVRWLEL
-257 LSEQKH
+257 LSEQSH

-279 VTAEEKAKLDLSGV
+279 VTEEEKKDLDLSGV

-304 ESTLTGFYE
+304 ESTLSGFYE
-313 AFKDCGLKPEA
+313 AFKDCGLRPEA

-345 EPTRAA
+345 EPTRRA
-351 FDHEALRRG
+351 FDHERLRRG
-360 TAEPV
+360 AAEPC
-365 APDAPGAIQLIAC
+365 AADAPGAIQLIAC
-378 GTSFG
+378 GTSYG
-383 QHTIIVDAETGVRK
+383 QHVVIADPETGDGL
-397 PDGSVGEIWV
+397 PDGKVGEIWV

-431 KGGSGGSG
+431 RD
-439 GSSPQEA
+439 P
-446 HGDTGGLPRGP
+446 GDLPGRP
-457 WLRTGDLGVRHGG
+457 WMRTGDLGVMHEG

-496 TVSNAHKGIRR
+496 TVSGAHKAIRR
-507 EYTAAVAVDTGDTE
+507 EYTCAVSVDVPADAGETE
-521 GLVVVAERNRRV
+521 GLVVIAERNRRV
-533 PIALLDVD
+533 PIALLDLG
-541 EVAQAVRTAV
+541 EVAQGVRTAV

-566 PGGIPRTSSGKIAR
+566 PGGLLRTSSGKIAR
-580 SACRKAYLDRT
+580 AACRQAYLDGT
-591 LPYVTV
+591 LPITEV
-597 PAREE
+597 PSKSE

>member
-1 MTDLPALDRTPLIER
+1 MNDVPTLDRTPLIER
-16 LARFAKDFPDDRAY
+16 LARFAKDFPGDRAY

-38 PDGVATDVTWGE
+38 PDGVATHVTWGE
-50 LDRRARA
+50 LDRRARS
-57 IAAAIRRATSPGRR
+57 IAAAIRRATGPGQR

-113 VYQDAE
+113 VYRDAE
-119 PDAVITTSASLPAVR
+119 PDVVITTSASLPAVR
-134 AFLAG
+134 SFLAG
-139 DGVREPAEIIVA
+139 DDVPAPAEIIVA
-151 DEVDGA
+151 DEVDPT
-157 LDWTPEPIDPDDVA
+157 LDWAPEPTDPDDVA

-181 APAGVIIT
+181 TPAGVIIT

-244 VAFVMRPVRWLEL
+244 VAFIMRPVRWLEL

-279 VTAEEKAKLDLSGV
+279 VTEEEKKELDLSGV

-313 AFKDCGLKPEA
+313 AFKDCGLRPEA

-345 EPTRAA
+345 TPTRVA
-351 FDHEALRRG
+351 FDHEGLRRG
-360 TAEPV
+360 VAEPCET
-365 APDAPGAIQLIAC
+365 DAPGAIQLIAC
-378 GTSFG
+378 GTSYG
-383 QHTIIVDAETGVRK
+383 QYTVIVEPETGVRLA
-397 PDGSVGEIWV
+397 DGKVGEIWV

-412 AAGYWGRPEATK
+412 AAGYWGRPEASR
-424 ETFEAEL
+424 ETFEAQL
-431 KGGSGGSG
+431 TGTI
-439 GSSPQEA
+439 
-446 HGDTGGLPRGP
+446 GDLPRGP

-496 TVSNAHKGIRR
+496 TVSGAHKAIRN
-507 EYTAAVAVDTGDTE
+507 EYTCAVSVDVPSDAGGDTE
-521 GLVVVAERNRRV
+521 GLVVIAERNRRV
-533 PIALLDVD
+533 PVALLDLD
-541 EVAQAVRTAV
+541 EVERAVRTAV
-551 KQQHDLRVHDFVLIE
+551 KQQHDLRVHEFVLIE
-566 PGGIPRTSSGKIAR
+566 PGGLLRTSSGKIAR
-580 SACRKAYLDRT
+580 SACRLAHLDGT
-591 LPYVTV
+591 LPVTEAA
-597 PAREE
+597 ARDE